1 MGAVSP
7 TPAASTP
14 GGPPA
19 GGGSKRPTRSRG
31 IEVPDLVGRPAAGS
45 VAELRKLGLKPNS
58 VPEPVTDP
66 LQAGMVI
73 AQDPPAGEFVPT
85 STRVRIE
92 IGDHSLFDP
101 RKYVAAPEP
110 PLVVGETMIPPI
122 PTPLELLAY
131 GEPQRSVAREQPTGE
146 HGFETRWGH
155 LDGGYDLGTVE
166 DPYEGEKFPD
176 FDPETGEIT
185 ESVTYIGDSPD
196 PLQVYEYKPRWT
208 RKQRGRVLL
217 SFCLLSLLLCLAA
230 THLDAHHHTVKHH
243 RRGAAAP
250 AAQLRVVT
258 VTVPSPTA
266 PTTPSHRS

>member
-101 RKYVAAPEP
+101 REYAAPPES
-110 PLVVGETMIPPI
+110 PLVVGEPMIPPI

-131 GEPQRSVAREQPTGE
+131 GQPQRSVAKKQPAGE
-146 HGFETRWGH
+146 NGLETRWED
-155 LDGGYDLGTVE
+155 LDGGYDVDTVE
-166 DPYEGEKFPD
+166 DPYVGEDYPD

-185 ESVTYIGDSPD
+185 ESVTYIGDSSD
-196 PLQVYEYKPRWT
+196 PLQAYEYKPRWT
-208 RKQRGRVLL
+208 RKQRGRALL
-217 SFCLLSLLLCLAA
+217 SLCLLLLLLCLAA
-230 THLDAHHHTVKHH
+230 THLGAHHHAVKHH

-250 AAQLRVVT
+250 AVQLRVVT
-258 VTVPSPTA
+258 VTVTSLTA
-266 PTTPSHRS
+266 PTTRNHRS